1 MAYKTT
7 RTPELHQPM
16 DGLMKIT
23 LVWSLGASLGYT
35 TWRAMRRAAQ
45 TNTNVSLKVL
55 SGGQRTEPGVAQL
68 HLQVCSSV
76 HENPARAPRRPQHPT
91 DHINCNQCTDKDR
104 ARPVPPGNPFCLLS
118 CSARLAHQLS
128 AVSQQLQGLS
138 LAGSVLW
145 ARVQLLSSAQSPAAA
160 LRG

>member
-91 DHINCNQCTDKDR
+91 HHINCKISVQTRTELDQYLQ
-104 ARPVPPGNPFCLLS
+104 GILS
-118 CSARLAHQLS
+118 ACSAALPAWPISLVLSPSSCRGSAWQGQSSGLESSSFPLPRALQLH
-128 AVSQQLQGLS
+128 
-138 LAGSVLW
+138 
-145 ARVQLLSSAQSPAAA
+145 
-160 LRG
+160 